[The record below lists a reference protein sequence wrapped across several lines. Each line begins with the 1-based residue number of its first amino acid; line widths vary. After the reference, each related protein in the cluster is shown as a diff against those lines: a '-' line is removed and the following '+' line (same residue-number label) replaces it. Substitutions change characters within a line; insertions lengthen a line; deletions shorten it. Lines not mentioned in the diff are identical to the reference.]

1 MQESQYI
8 EWKSKWRDEYLKWIC
23 GFANSQGGK
32 IFIGID
38 DKGRVLGIENGKR
51 LLEDIPNKIHTQL
64 GILCDVNLI
73 EKEDKKYVVIEV
85 NKYDVPITYHGKYY
99 FRSGSTNKLLQ
110 GNSLN
115 NFLLSKTGKTWG
127 DVLEPRAKID
137 DIDLEAIEAFKNSAF
152 ETKRMQ
158 FIKEDSKVENVLEK
172 LLLSE
177 NNKLKR
183 SAILIFGKSPSMFY
197 INAYI
202 KIGKFDK
209 TGDELKYQEIIE
221 GNAFQL
227 IYKTLEILDKKF
239 LISPISY
246 KGVHR
251 VEGWEYPYEALREAI
266 INAIV
271 HKDYFGAPIQ
281 ISVYRNKLVI
291 WNEGNLPND
300 LNIGD
305 LKVEHLSRPRN
316 PILANT
322 FFKGGLIEAWGR
334 GTLKIFKE
342 CKKAG
347 LPEPKIEAVSGGIKV
362 TLFKNLLS
370 IDKLTELGLNVR
382 QVKIVEYL
390 QNEGIVTNS
399 TYRELYNV
407 SEKTAYRDLEK
418 LTQLEILRK
427 EGEKK
432 GTVYVLNVR

>member
-1 MQESQYI
+1 M
-8 EWKSKWRDEYLKWIC
+8 
-23 GFANSQGGK
+23 
-32 IFIGID
+32 
-38 DKGRVLGIENGKR
+38 
-51 LLEDIPNKIHTQL
+51 
-64 GILCDVNLI
+64 I

-158 FIKEDSKVENVLEK
+158 FIKEDSKIENVLEK

-227 IYKTLEILDKKF
+227 IDKTLEILDKKF

-291 WNEGNLPND
+291 WNEGNLPDD
-300 LNIGD
+300 LNIRD

-362 TLFKNLLS
+362 PLFKNLLS